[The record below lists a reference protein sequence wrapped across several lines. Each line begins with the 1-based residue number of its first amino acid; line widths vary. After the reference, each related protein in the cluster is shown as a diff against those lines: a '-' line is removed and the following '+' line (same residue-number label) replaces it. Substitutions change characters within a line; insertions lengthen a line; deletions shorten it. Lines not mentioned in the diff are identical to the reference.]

1 MTTTPGSSSICG
13 NGIVERPNAAGQYE
27 TCDTVASWCVDCT
40 VASTTPGSTLPG
52 DLTITTPG
60 SSPVKIFDYHLIIG
74 DGVPVFSPNDSV
86 AFRSNVPM
94 YLQNKMA
101 TITNNSPII
110 EGTTV
115 PKLINNKGVGGSIL
129 FEDHRT
135 YDASGNLVNIVYN
148 QRIYSSILAL
158 FE

>member
-1 MTTTPGSSSICG
+1 
-13 NGIVERPNAAGQYE
+13 
-27 TCDTVASWCVDCT
+27 
-40 VASTTPGSTLPG
+40 
-52 DLTITTPG
+52 
-60 SSPVKIFDYHLIIG
+60 
-74 DGVPVFSPNDSV
+74 VPVFSPNDSV